1 MKLGDRFR
9 QTYFIADI
17 AANHD
22 GSLERAKELIFLA
35 AEAGADAAKFQN
47 FKAET
52 IVSKKGFEEL
62 TGNNSHQRKW
72 TKSVVEVYREA
83 EVPVSWTEDLIRTCT
98 KAGIDYFTAPYDL
111 NYVDYF
117 AERMPFFKV
126 GSGDITWKES
136 LIRIASKG
144 LPVMLATGASTIEE
158 VVEAV
163 TLLEE
168 QNVEIVLMQC
178 NTNYT
183 GSEGNFDFLNL
194 KVIESYK
201 SQFPNLHLGLSDH
214 SQGYIAVLGAVALGA
229 RFIEKHFTDDST
241 RKGPDHEFS
250 LTPKVWKEMVEST
263 RILERALGDGVKRVE
278 QNETDARIVQR
289 RGLRYTRD
297 MNSDELIT
305 SKDLIALRPCPEDGL
320 TPFELDKVLGMK
332 LKRKVS
338 KDEQVRFT
346 DFEK

>member
-201 SQFPNLHLGLSDH
+201 LQFPNLHLGLSDH